1 MEHLSLYHS
10 ELPPVLR
17 AFSETPAMRRLSGIG
32 MNCGCEYT
40 SFPRFSRC
48 ATYSRYEHS
57 LGVGLIVWHFTHDQ
71 AQAVSGLL
79 HDISTP
85 VFAHSVDFLNGDYLT
100 QESTEQD
107 TRAVILASKE
117 LVSVLQQFGLT
128 VDAVCDYHQYPIA
141 DNDTPRLSA
150 DRLEYTLG
158 NALNYGFAEW
168 DTVKMLY
175 SDLTVGE
182 NEQGQPELVFRS
194 QNTALLF
201 AETALACSKVYVSDE
216 DRFSMEA
223 LARLLK
229 DALRRCVICRADLL
243 TTEAAV
249 IRKLTADP
257 VSAEAWQR
265 FCRFG
270 RLRISDRPEQTGNW
284 YQVNAKKRYI
294 DPLVLSQ
301 GRVTEL
307 FPAFKADLTAF
318 LSQPFDRWL
327 SAVAASD

>member
-1 MEHLSLYHS
+1 MDHLTLYHP

-17 AFSETPAMRRLSGIG
+17 ALSETPAMRRLSGVG

-48 ATYSRYEHS
+48 APYSRYEHS
-57 LGVGLIVWHFTHDQ
+57 LGVGLIVWHFTHDA
-71 AQAVSGLL
+71 AQAAAGLL

-85 VFAHSVDFLNGDYLT
+85 TFAHSVDFLNGDYLT

-107 TRAVILASKE
+107 TRAVILASEE
-117 LVSVLQQFGLT
+117 LMSALRQFGLT

-158 NALNYGFAEW
+158 NALNYGFAGW
-168 DTVKMLY
+168 DTVKTLY
-175 SDLTVGE
+175 DDLTVGE
-182 NEQGQPELVFRS
+182 NELGQPELVFRS
-194 QNTALLF
+194 QDAALLF

-223 LARLLK
+223 LAQLLK
-229 DALRRCVICRADLL
+229 DALRRGVICRSDLL
-243 TTEAAV
+243 TTEETV

-257 VSAEAWQR
+257 VSAKAWQQ
-265 FCRFG
+265 FCGFG
-270 RLRISDRPEQTGNW
+270 KLRTACRPETEGIW
-284 YQVNAKKRYI
+284 YRVNAKKRYI

-307 FPAFKADLTAF
+307 FPAFKCALGEF
-318 LSQPFDRWL
+318 LSQPFDCWL
-327 SAVAASD
+327 SALPASG